1 MTSKDEVQW
10 SGTTAREFSIVS
22 DGASPFE
29 TKVLAHAAAT
39 SNMQPRSKGRFQWS
53 RKESWTETRS
63 GDHRAGSAFRREP
76 LTPKKGQRLIERILA
91 DKRAEVAALNATMIR
106 SVRPSTRDLA
116 YAVGAGREAMSL
128 LVEVKRRDPFE
139 GDVRP
144 DLDLAGFA
152 AQLQDSGIGALVV
165 ATESRHWG
173 GSSNDL
179 VALDG
184 VVQMPLLRH
193 DFIVEELQ
201 LFESRRAGADAV
213 FLRPSLLEH
222 EVLRSF
228 ARTLA
233 AMHMKAV
240 MLVHDRAEL
249 EAALAVET
257 QFIAISNRHPETG
270 AVDLGTTLSLA
281 PQVPKPRS
289 VISCF
294 GIRTAADV
302 ARLQGHV
309 DAVCIGTPLLRAA
322 DHAVFLR
329 SLAAG

>member
-1 MTSKDEVQW
+1 M
-10 SGTTAREFSIVS
+10 
-22 DGASPFE
+22 
-29 TKVLAHAAAT
+29 
-39 SNMQPRSKGRFQWS
+39 
-53 RKESWTETRS
+53 
-63 GDHRAGSAFRREP
+63 
-76 LTPKKGQRLIERILA
+76 IEQILA

-106 SVRPSTRDLA
+106 SVRPSTRDLS

-139 GDVRP
+139 GDVRL
-144 DLDLAGFA
+144 DLDVTGLATRVA
-152 AQLQDSGIGALVV
+152 ELGIGALVV

-173 GSSNDL
+173 GSRNDL
-179 VALDG
+179 VALDR
-184 VVQMPLLRH
+184 VVQMPLVRH

-213 FLRPSLLEH
+213 FLRPALLGLD
-222 EVLRSF
+222 VLRNF

-233 AMHMKAV
+233 AMHMSAV
-240 MLVHDRAEL
+240 LLVHDQTEL
-249 EAALAVET
+249 EAALAVES
-257 QFIAISNRHPETG
+257 QFIAISNRDPETG
-270 AVDLGTTLSLA
+270 AIDLAKTLLLA
-281 PQVPKPRS
+281 PQVPKSRS

-322 DHAVFLR
+322 DPADFLR
-329 SLAAG
+329 TLAGG